1 MNRPIRF
8 LLPVAALWLASSARA
23 TDLAYVKCAVNQDR
37 VWVYESLGSFDVEA
51 RLRCGAPVEILS
63 RLRGYVKIRT
73 ESGVEGFVPDS
84 ALPDLPALP
93 DQGEKPLASAAA
105 QSSATRT
112 STPASAASTPARSLA
127 SATAKP
133 VDLPKPVAPVAVAPG
148 PITVSSAPVSVA
160 RPIPAKAA
168 TPPAPTPSA
177 TASVSTKAPVSSAQ
191 AKPATAVTKKP
202 EVVPSNPSAASSAHG
217 AATPPNAPV
226 APAKPSVETVSASG
240 RDSAAMVPATA
251 APSTPIEESD
261 EYPDTQPENES
272 ADPACHVY
280 FAAYGLAPSQY
291 KWLAENRRKEFSGI
305 CPAPDVAHVDYVVL
319 FTHDSD
325 SYTVAM
331 PTPVHTDHNG
341 FSDFSPLTPVDT
353 ALVAASEV
361 ERAHY
366 EFVWV
371 FRVTRGAFDPARFS
385 PRRRPQFTTTVKG
398 SRAPSRAVEDAFNFV
413 ETQGLSR

>member
-37 VWVYESLGSFDVEA
+37 VWVYESLGSFDVET

-63 RLRGYVKIRT
+63 RVRGYVKIRT
-73 ESGVEGFVPDS
+73 ESGVEGFIPDS

-93 DQGEKPLASAAA
+93 DEGEKPIASAALPA
-105 QSSATRT
+105 SATRT
-112 STPASAASTPARSLA
+112 RTPASSVVNTPAQPLVT
-127 SATAKP
+127 ATTKP
-133 VDLPKPVAPVAVAPG
+133 VDSPKAAAPTARAAEPV
-148 PITVSSAPVSVA
+148 TVSSASVSAAASIPV
-160 RPIPAKAA
+160 KA
-168 TPPAPTPSA
+168 TVPPAPTPSA
-177 TASVSTKAPVSSAQ
+177 TVSVSAKTSTSSAQ
-191 AKPATAVTKKP
+191 AKPATAVVKKP
-202 EVVPSNPSAASSAHG
+202 EVVPGTPSPSSSAHDKV
-217 AATPPNAPV
+217 TTSNAPV
-226 APAKPSVETVSASG
+226 APARPSVEMVSTSS
-240 RDSAAMVPATA
+240 RDSGATTL
-251 APSTPIEESD
+251 PSAPIEESD

-272 ADPACHVY
+272 ADPACRVY

-325 SYTVAM
+325 SYTFAM
-331 PTPVHTDHNG
+331 PTPVHTDRSG

-353 ALVAASEV
+353 ALVTASEV

-371 FRVTRGAFDPARFS
+371 FRVRRGAFDPAKFS
-385 PRRRPQFTTTVKG
+385 ARRRPQFTTTEKG

-413 ETQGLSR
+413 ETQDLNR

>member
-133 VDLPKPVAPVAVAPG
+133 VDLPKPVAPAAVAPG